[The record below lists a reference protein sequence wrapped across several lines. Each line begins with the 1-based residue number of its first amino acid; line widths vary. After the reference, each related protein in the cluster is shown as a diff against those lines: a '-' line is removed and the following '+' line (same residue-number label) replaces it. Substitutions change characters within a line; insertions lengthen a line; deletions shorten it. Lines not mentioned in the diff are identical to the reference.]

1 MYEGNLILSLNAVS
15 YCLIVYREEVK
26 SGVISEVIWDKNL
39 FVGVKGVKFV
49 LETGENLVS
58 SKRAGIYAVDP
69 AGDSRIWLADE
80 IRGSRLVY
88 YVREGDIDMSG
99 IWQIQSFA
107 DFGNWKA
114 FGERII
120 IPVEENLL

>member
-39 FVGVKGVKFV
+39 FVGVKGVKIV

-58 SKRAGIYAVDP
+58 SRRVGIYVVDP
-69 AGDSRIWLADE
+69 AGASRIWLADE

-88 YVREGDIDMSG
+88 YVRGGDIDMPG

-120 IPVEENLL
+120 VPVEENLL